1 MLVDKREWEWGWNIG
16 KVFLGVS
23 LVMPLLAL
31 LLLCRRCVSQL
42 CRRAARGQTPGEFKQ
57 TFGRF
62 SKVEVKV
69 MGCAAPIC
77 HSAHASAGE
86 ARVRLGGTPIIA
98 RMYQSL
104 LTVVSTALARR
115 DSAVDRMHA
124 PASRV
129 TRPSVASRRPMISP

>member
-42 CRRAARGQTPGEFKQ
+42 CRRTARGQTPGEFKQ
-57 TFGRF
+57 TLGRF

-69 MGCAAPIC
+69 M
-77 HSAHASAGE
+77 
-86 ARVRLGGTPIIA
+86 
-98 RMYQSL
+98 
-104 LTVVSTALARR
+104 
-115 DSAVDRMHA
+115 
-124 PASRV
+124 
-129 TRPSVASRRPMISP
+129 